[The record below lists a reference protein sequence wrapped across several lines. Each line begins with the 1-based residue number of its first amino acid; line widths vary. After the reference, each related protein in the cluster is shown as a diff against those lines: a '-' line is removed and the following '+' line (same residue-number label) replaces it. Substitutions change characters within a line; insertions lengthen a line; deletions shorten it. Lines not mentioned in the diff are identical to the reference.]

1 MKTFLKSDSSFL
13 WLVFTWIIGCGL
25 PWPRYPISLDNSTY
39 FKEKL
44 CLPQWISRC
53 LWPSTFPREAKSK
66 GSQTSYFIIIS
77 NEWGSLPFP
86 VDILIEVCW
95 ICLNTWLA
103 LPQESDTFYYRF
115 CQERQPVN
123 VARIWVTHRPLDFSE
138 PFVKIQGHCVRTQLK
153 DQETSYIHHRHSSKM
168 HILLPVWCVQWRNL
182 TYMPGLGLAR
192 TDCCDCFDRLLCT
205 ADWTHYSWLDLII
218 ENHYSRCWN
227 LLIKDIDYWR
237 NIWKIPK
244 MS

>member
-86 VDILIEVCW
+86 VDILI
-95 ICLNTWLA
+95 
-103 LPQESDTFYYRF
+103 DTSVPDMSEY
-115 CQERQPVN
+115 
-123 VARIWVTHRPLDFSE
+123 VARFTTGIRHLLLQVLSGETACECGQDLGNSPTPRLFRTLCKDAGTLCQDAAERSRDF
-138 PFVKIQGHCVRTQLK
+138 I
-153 DQETSYIHHRHSSKM
+153 HSSQTSIKNAHTPTSM
-168 HILLPVWCVQWRNL
+168 ICAVKRSDIHAW
-182 TYMPGLGLAR
+182 PGTGK
-192 TDCCDCFDRLLCT
+192 DRLLWLFWQT
-205 ADWTHYSWLDLII
+205 VVYSWLDTLQ
-218 ENHYSRCWN
+218 
-227 LLIKDIDYWR
+227 LVGLDYR
-237 NIWKIPK
+237 KPFFK
-244 MS
+244 VLKSAD